1 MATRVQIAFDQTL
14 TTPVNFFTLD
24 NATRGVLDNTAY
36 VLGGDVLVDVTADV
50 RGVQIRRG
58 RSRQL
63 DRFTA
68 GNANITL
75 NNRTRKYD
83 PLNTAG
89 PYYGSLIPRKQ
100 MVIDVDGT
108 PLFTGMVADWNYTYD
123 MGGDS
128 VAEPSC
134 VDGFALLAEQ
144 TLTVGT
150 QVSQLTSARIDAKL
164 TELGWSSVTRTLS
177 TGQATLDAD
186 VITADVNAL
195 QYLQKV
201 ETSEP
206 GALFIGKA
214 GDVVFRDRTYLEAFS
229 SGVTFGTGGVPF
241 AAIDVVYGVEEM
253 TNSVQVTYTAGTVV
267 AGTAVSDSLTSQA
280 KYGVMEQKYDTLLST
295 AAQAQLLADWQVSV
309 YDEPRYRVNSVT
321 VNLLRL
327 TSVQKTAVL
336 GLELGDVVLV
346 TWTPNNVGS
355 AISQYVT
362 VDAIEHEIA
371 PDAHTV
377 TFTLSQSMAALILD
391 NTTYGTLD
399 NNILGF

>member
-1 MATRVQIAFDQTL
+1 MPTRVQIAFDLTV

-24 NATRGVLDNTAY
+24 DAVRGVLDNTAY
-36 VLGGDVLVDVTADV
+36 VLGGDTLVDVTSDV
-50 RGVQIRRG
+50 RSVQIKRG

-83 PLNTAG
+83 PLNTAS

-100 MVIDVDGT
+100 IVIDVDGT
-108 PLFTGMVADWNYTYD
+108 PLYTGLVADWNFGYD
-123 MGGDS
+123 LSGDS

-134 VDGFALLAEQ
+134 VDGFSLLSEQ

-150 QVSQLTSARIDAKL
+150 QTSQSTSARINAKL
-164 TELGWSSVTRTLS
+164 TELGWSTSLRTLS
-177 TGQATLDAD
+177 PGQATLDAD
-186 VITADVNAL
+186 VIPDNTNAL
-195 QYLQKV
+195 QYLQKI

-214 GDVVFRDRTYLEAFS
+214 GDFVFRDRTYMQAFT
-229 SGVTFGTGGVPF
+229 SGVTFGTGGIPF
-241 AAIDVVYGVEEM
+241 QAVGVVYGIEEM
-253 TNSVQVTYTAGTVV
+253 ANSVQVTYTAGSSI
-267 AGTAVSDSLTSQA
+267 AGTAISESVASQA
-280 KYGVMEQKYDTLLST
+280 KYGVMEQKYDTLLSD
-295 AAQAQLLADWQVSV
+295 AVQAQNMANWQVSIF
-309 YDEPRYRVNSVT
+309 DEPQYRVDSITINM
-321 VNLLRL
+321 LAL
-327 TSVQKTAVL
+327 TSGQKVSVL

-362 VDAIEHEIA
+362 VDAIQHAIDPIQHE
-371 PDAHTV
+371 V
-377 TFTLSQSMAALILD
+377 TFTLSQAMAAFILD
-391 NTTYGTLD
+391 DATYGVLD
-399 NNILGF
+399 DDILGF